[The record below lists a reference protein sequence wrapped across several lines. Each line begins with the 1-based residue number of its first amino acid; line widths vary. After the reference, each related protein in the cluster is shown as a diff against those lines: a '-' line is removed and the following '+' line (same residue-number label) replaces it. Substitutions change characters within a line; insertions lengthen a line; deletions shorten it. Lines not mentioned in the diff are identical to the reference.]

1 MVRHN
6 RVITIIARRNCLNIR
21 IKFFYFLQRFLT
33 AHAAGVKDP
42 NVLLGVQIYFFAR
55 LAHYAVYVLGVP
67 IIRPL
72 VYFVV
77 WGGMALIAYALLTPT
92 LA

>member
-1 MVRHN
+1 M
-6 RVITIIARRNCLNIR
+6 
-21 IKFFYFLQRFLT
+21 
-33 AHAAGVKDP
+33 KDP